1 MNLRNQVEF
10 AEAWAQMGKAA
21 QETLNHLR
29 ANNFSAVDS
38 PEDVQIVRESLEDLA
53 PDVGR
58 LCDSY
63 AKWLSNRFDAF
74 LAAR

>member
-10 AEAWAQMGKAA
+10 AEAWAQMGKEA

-29 ANNFSAVDS
+29 ANEFAAIGN
-38 PEDVQIVRESLEDLA
+38 PESVQIVRESLEDQA
-53 PDVGR
+53 PDVGC

-63 AKWLSNRFDAF
+63 AKWLVKHFAAVR
-74 LAAR
+74 AAR